1 MAEAERQ
8 DSTTCSYGKSQI
20 LRDTFI
26 DTKIPTPY
34 GAGIFSYLFP

>member
-26 DTKIPTPY
+26 DTKIPAPF
-34 GAGIFSYLFP
+34 GVGIFSYLFP